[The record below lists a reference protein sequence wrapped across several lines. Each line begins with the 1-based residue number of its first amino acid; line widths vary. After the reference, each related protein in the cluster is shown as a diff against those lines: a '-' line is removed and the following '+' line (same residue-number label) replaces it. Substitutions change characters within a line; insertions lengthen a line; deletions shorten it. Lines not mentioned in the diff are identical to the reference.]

1 MKIYKHR
8 PNLVFDHHPL
18 TQKKLIKLFQDENIN
33 KLSSGKACIIRI
45 LDLWGIKGK
54 NIIVPYYICSDVVS
68 AIEYSGNSV
77 IYCDIDIEDMNI
89 SFNSV
94 HDICKKN
101 KISVV
106 LAPSLYGNSA
116 NLSKLSSFCKSKK
129 IKLLNDCAQSCGA
142 TLHNKSLLMYG
153 DAAFISVS
161 IGKPLSG
168 FAGAYMSIKGKK
180 LNQKD
185 FTNTS
190 NIYYLLITCSYI
202 FSRVLIEWKAFRI
215 IGKFFSKLSELWVNY
230 AHISVYDMYIPI
242 WVNWYNMKL
251 IAAQLDLAFQFRQDF
266 IDLIIDT
273 KDYRVIRSIRGKP
286 VGFRLIL
293 LFFEKE
299 TCRRFS
305 TYLMNNE
312 IYYSN
317 GYNIR
322 SFQFDSAR
330 IIDERIIDLP
340 IDHNKKKRKYLKDVL
355 DRYG

>member
-1 MKIYKHR
+1 
-8 PNLVFDHHPL
+8 
-18 TQKKLIKLFQDENIN
+18 
-33 KLSSGKACIIRI
+33 
-45 LDLWGIKGK
+45 LDFWGIKGK

-129 IKLLNDCAQSCGA
+129 IKLLNDSAQSCGA

-190 NIYYLLITCSYI
+190 NIYYLLIT
-202 FSRVLIEWKAFRI
+202 
-215 IGKFFSKLSELWVNY
+215 
-230 AHISVYDMYIPI
+230 
-242 WVNWYNMKL
+242 
-251 IAAQLDLAFQFRQDF
+251 
-266 IDLIIDT
+266 
-273 KDYRVIRSIRGKP
+273 
-286 VGFRLIL
+286 
-293 LFFEKE
+293 
-299 TCRRFS
+299 
-305 TYLMNNE
+305 
-312 IYYSN
+312 
-317 GYNIR
+317 
-322 SFQFDSAR
+322 
-330 IIDERIIDLP
+330 
-340 IDHNKKKRKYLKDVL
+340 
-355 DRYG
+355 